1 MNTSAISTIRGRSPL
16 PRAQGR
22 GQVPAPVP
30 APVPTATTRRCSYCG
45 LGGHNRTTCTVRQ
58 LAASADLYLQEI
70 QQPGLRDGDFLLGQ
84 GTANADDDLTAA
96 ATAGAISQGRRDH
109 QPQLRD
115 EGSSM
120 SDEEYETADE
130 EHDSTVSSPPRQ
142 TGGTNPLELDWNIAK
157 CMCRRWGQ
165 AGPRKGMGKQ
175 CCHDRI
181 SGSEFCRRCIDMY
194 NAEGTGG
201 PFGRIDQERP
211 IAHLCDGASYEPRGK
226 RIAWK
231 DLS

>member
-22 GQVPAPVP
+22 DQVQVPVQVPVPVP

-45 LGGHNRTTCTVRQ
+45 LGGHNRTTCMIRQ
-58 LAASADLYLQEI
+58 FAI
-70 QQPGLRDGDFLLGQ
+70 
-84 GTANADDDLTAA
+84 GTLPPL
-96 ATAGAISQGRRDH
+96 

-130 EHDSTVSSPPRQ
+130 EYDITDSSLPRR
-142 TGGTNPLELDWNIAK
+142 TGGTNPLELDWNTGK
-157 CMCRRWGQ
+157 CMCRRWG
-165 AGPRKGMGKQ
+165 ASGPLEGMGQQ
-175 CCHDRI
+175 CSHWRI
-181 SGSEFCRRCIDMY
+181 SGSEFCRGCSSKYD
-194 NAEGTGG
+194 TSVGG

-211 IAHLCDGASYEPRGK
+211 IAHPCDGASYEPRGK
-226 RIAWK
+226 RIMWK
-231 DLS
+231 DLSFWKELSWIDEMPEV